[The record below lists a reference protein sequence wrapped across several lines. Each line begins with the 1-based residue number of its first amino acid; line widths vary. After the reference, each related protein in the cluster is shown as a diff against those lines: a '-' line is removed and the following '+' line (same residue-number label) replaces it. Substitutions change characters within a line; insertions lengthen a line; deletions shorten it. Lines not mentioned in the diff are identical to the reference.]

1 MRPEQPVTIDQ
12 IARICGVSKGTVS
25 RALTRPEKLRPE
37 TLERIRQVMRENNY
51 VPNPAA
57 RAMNYERTN
66 TLSIVAPDIRFS
78 FQCELIKGAQQA
90 LHERGY
96 NLLVVDSS
104 LYQQRATD
112 YLHMLRRQVTLG
124 TIFCFENDTAAIE
137 SMNSMQPVVSYELA
151 RPGICSVLTD
161 VQRGMELMLEHLDSN
176 GHRRIALVVGRRE
189 DDYSQRSL
197 QAFETVCGWLG
208 IARPEEYTVCGQW
221 SRESGRE
228 AMARLLAL
236 PAPPTAVLYYSCT
249 MAQGGMMEC
258 CDRGIGIPEGISIAT
273 LDGAEE
279 NAYLTPGIT
288 TVDLD
293 VEAMGRRLAD
303 MIAGGIA
310 DRSAPIL
317 QEVVTPGGVRPGRSV
332 KDIAGS
338 GGHKDGAATTS
349 SCPR

>member
-1 MRPEQPVTIDQ
+1 MQPGQPVTIEQ

-37 TLERIRQVMRENNY
+37 TLERIRRVMRENNY

-78 FQCELIKGAQQA
+78 LQCELIKGAQHA
-90 LHERGY
+90 LHEKGY

-112 YLHMLRRQVTLG
+112 YWHMLRRQVTLG
-124 TIFCFENDTAAIE
+124 TIFCYENDTTAIE
-137 SMNSMQPVVSYELA
+137 SMNSMQPVVSFELA

-161 VQRGMELMLEHLDSN
+161 VERGMGLMLEYLAVEN
-176 GHRRIALVVGRRE
+176 GHRRIALVMGRQE
-189 DDYSQRSL
+189 DDYSKRSL
-197 QAFETVCGWLG
+197 EAFEKVCGALN
-208 IARPEEYTVCGQW
+208 IPRPAGYTICGQW

-228 AMARLLAL
+228 AMARLLEL

-249 MAQGGMMEC
+249 MAQGGIMEC
-258 CDRGIGIPEGISIAT
+258 CERGINIPGDMSVAT
-273 LDGAEE
+273 LDGAAE
-279 NAYLTPGIT
+279 NAYLVPGIA
-288 TVDLD
+288 TVNLD

-317 QEVVTPGGVRPGRSV
+317 AEVVAPAGVRLGRSV
-332 KDIAGS
+332 RKLGERRA
-338 GGHKDGAATTS
+338 
-349 SCPR
+349 